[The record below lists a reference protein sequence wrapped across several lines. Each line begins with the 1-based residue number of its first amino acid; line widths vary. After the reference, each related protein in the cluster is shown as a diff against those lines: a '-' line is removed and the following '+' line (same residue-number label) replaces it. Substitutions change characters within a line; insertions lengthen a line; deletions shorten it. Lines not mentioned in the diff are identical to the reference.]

1 MPHNLGLAAQG
12 LLSLPSYLG
21 NLRIRT
27 DATRVPAPLALRAAA
42 PGVLDQGIRDRATL
56 VLDNQVESR
65 RPARHILDNTPWL
78 WMKLPVYCSVSESAV
93 GVPAP

>member
-1 MPHNLGLAAQG
+1 M
-12 LLSLPSYLG
+12 
-21 NLRIRT
+21 LRASR
-27 DATRVPAPLALRAAA
+27 APLRFVRLHPA
-42 PGVLDQGIRDRATL
+42 VLDQGIRDRATL